1 MELTVDSEAP
11 SYVGTPDQTK
21 VLHAELWL
29 LAGQLTPSSSAAI
42 AQAAATSPDVIAVLQ
57 RDPQSELQALLDALE
72 PI

>member
-1 MELTVDSEAP
+1 MTSSGCSL
-11 SYVGTPDQTK
+11 
-21 VLHAELWL
+21 
-29 LAGQLTPSSSAAI
+29 GQLTPSFSAAI